1 MEHRSGI
8 QKLRIEAQTS
18 VLSSQRS
25 KIVNPARVMEEQRRC
40 GISDQF
46 GYLARELAIGT
57 AHPLFRQYH
66 LNLLPASQPPRTVRR
81 SAQRRLG
88 VLGVNCSKL
97 RTAGNVSISTHRT
110 RRYP

>member
-8 QKLRIEAQTS
+8 EKLRIEAQAS
-18 VLSSQRS
+18 VLSGQRA
-25 KIVNPARVMEEQRRC
+25 KIINPARVMEEQRRC

-46 GYLARELAIGT
+46 GYLARKLAIGN
-57 AHPLFRQYH
+57 AHPLFRQSH
-66 LNLLPASQPPRTVRR
+66 LNLLPASHSPKTVRR

-97 RTAGNVSISTHRT
+97 RTAGNVSYSTPRT
-110 RRYP
+110 RRYH